1 MNALLVGI
9 KRRFKSAGA
18 MSPEAAIATA
28 EDKAIA
34 AANFTC
40 SFCGFRS
47 KSTTEAIH
55 LNGDHEDISARNLDG
70 VCALC
75 HPYQHVGERTPAAR
89 SQGEKVAHQTRLM
102 RVPTVAEGGISV
114 SDLNHLFRA
123 IACALN
129 DPAERGHALRILQL
143 VNESTVFA
151 KASWGTAS
159 PRDFQ
164 AAMLALSD
172 AEYAQRGEVVG
183 DLRLA
188 FHEHLLQAIGS
199 KIQGEQSGLPVAN
212 WTELSSRT
220 LVKLEAHASA
230 GEESAG

>member
-1 MNALLVGI
+1 VNALFLGI

-18 MSPEAAIATA
+18 TSPEAAIAAA

-40 SFCGFRS
+40 SICGFRS
-47 KSTTEAIH
+47 KSTTEALH
-55 LNGDHEDISARNLDG
+55 LNENHDDISARNLGG

-75 HPYQHVGERTPAAR
+75 HPYQHVGERTAAAR
-89 SQGEKVAHQTRLM
+89 SQGEKVGYQTRLM
-102 RVPTVAEGGISV
+102 RVPTVAEGGISG

-129 DPAERGHALRILQL
+129 DPAERAQALKVLQL
-143 VNESTVFA
+143 VNEATVFA

-159 PRDFQ
+159 PRDFH

-172 AEYAQRGEVVG
+172 AEYAHRGEAVAE
-183 DLRLA
+183 LRLA
-188 FHEHLLQAIGS
+188 FHEHLLTAIGS
-199 KIQGEQSGLPVAN
+199 KLQGEQSGLPVAN

-220 LVKLEAHASA
+220 LVKLEAHVSA
-230 GEESAG
+230 GGEAAQ

>member
-9 KRRFKSAGA
+9 KRRFKSEGA
-18 MSPEAAIATA
+18 TSPEAAIATA
-28 EDKAIA
+28 EDNAIA
-34 AANFTC
+34 TANFTC
-40 SFCGFRS
+40 SICGFRS
-47 KSTTEAIH
+47 KSTTEALH
-55 LNGDHEDISARNLDG
+55 LNGNHDDISAPNLGG

-89 SQGEKVAHQTRLM
+89 SPGEKIAHQTRLM
-102 RVPTVAEGGISV
+102 RVPTVAQGGISG

-123 IACALN
+123 IACAIN
-129 DPAERGHALRILQL
+129 DPAEREQAMKVLQL
-143 VNESTVFA
+143 VNEATVFA

-172 AEYAQRGEVVG
+172 AEYAHRGEVVG

-188 FHEHLLQAIGS
+188 FHEHLLSAIGS
-199 KIQGEQSGLPVAN
+199 KLQSEQSGLAVAN

-220 LVKLEAHASA
+220 LVKLEAHVSA
-230 GEESAG
+230 GGEGAQ

>member
-9 KRRFKSAGA
+9 KRRFKSVGA
-18 MSPEAAIATA
+18 KSPEAAIATA
-28 EDKAIA
+28 EDSAIA

-40 SFCGFRS
+40 SICGFRS
-47 KSTTEAIH
+47 KSTTEAFH
-55 LNGDHEDISARNLDG
+55 LNGDHQDASAGNLRG

-75 HPYQHVGERTPAAR
+75 HPYHHLGERTPAAR
-89 SQGEKVAHQTRLM
+89 SQGEKVAHQTRVM
-102 RVPTVAEGGISV
+102 RVPTTAEGGISGK
-114 SDLNHLFRA
+114 DLNHLFRA

-129 DPAERGHALRILQL
+129 EPAEREDAVKILQL
-143 VNESTVFA
+143 VNEATVFA

-159 PRDFQ
+159 PKDFH

-172 AEYAQRGEVVG
+172 AEYAHRGEAVG

-188 FHEHLLQAIGS
+188 FHEHLLTAIGS
-199 KIQGEQSGLPVAN
+199 KLQSEQSGLPVAN

-220 LVKLEAHASA
+220 LVKLEAHISTG
-230 GEESAG
+230 GESDQ

>member
-1 MNALLVGI
+1 MNALLFGI
-9 KRRFKSAGA
+9 KRRLQAAGA
-18 MSPEAAIATA
+18 KSPDAAIALA

-40 SFCGFRS
+40 TVCGFRS
-47 KSTTEAIH
+47 KSTTEALH
-55 LNGDHEDISARNLDG
+55 LNGNHDDISARNMAG

-89 SQGEKVAHQTRLM
+89 SQGEKIAPQTRLM
-102 RVPTVAEGGISV
+102 RVPSVAEGGISAG
-114 SDLNHLFRA
+114 DLNHLYRA

-129 DPAERGHALRILQL
+129 DPCERDQALKVLQV
-143 VNESTVFA
+143 VNEATVFA
-151 KASWGTAS
+151 KASWGSAS
-159 PRDFQ
+159 PRDFH

-172 AEYAQRGEVVG
+172 AEYAHRGEAVE

-188 FHEHLLQAIGS
+188 FHEHLLTAIGS
-199 KIQGEQSGLPVAN
+199 KLQGEQSGLPVSS

-220 LVKLEAHASA
+220 LVKLDTHAV
-230 GEESAG
+230 GEKENP

>member
-9 KRRFKSAGA
+9 KRRLQTAGA
-18 MSPEAAIATA
+18 KSPDAAIAAA
-28 EDKAIA
+28 EDKATA

-40 SFCGFRS
+40 CVCGFRS
-47 KSTTEAIH
+47 KSTTEVLH
-55 LNGDHEDISARNLDG
+55 LNGNHDDISARNLSG

-75 HPYQHVGERTPAAR
+75 HPYHHIGERTPAAR

-102 RVPTVAEGGISV
+102 RVPTVADGGISAG
-114 SDLNHLFRA
+114 DLNHLFRA

-129 DPAERGHALRILQL
+129 DPGERENALKVLQ
-143 VNESTVFA
+143 VINEATVFA

-159 PRDFQ
+159 PRDFH

-172 AEYAQRGEVVG
+172 SEYAHRGEAVE

-188 FHEHLLQAIGS
+188 FHEHLLTAIGS
-199 KIQGEQSGLPVAN
+199 KLQAEQSGLPVAN
-212 WTELSSRT
+212 WTELLART
-220 LVKLEAHASA
+220 LVKLESHAPA
-230 GEESAG
+230 DAEAAQ